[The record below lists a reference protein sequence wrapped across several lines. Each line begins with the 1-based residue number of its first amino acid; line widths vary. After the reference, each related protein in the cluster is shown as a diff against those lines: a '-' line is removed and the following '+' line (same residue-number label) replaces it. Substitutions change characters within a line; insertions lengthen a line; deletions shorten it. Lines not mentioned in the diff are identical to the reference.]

1 MNRFLLIAFLILSVR
16 FIAVS
21 QSPAVIFDSLTT
33 KLLTSD
39 QMLKDF
45 NYLRQILEE
54 THPGLYRYSSKES
67 MQGKMDSI
75 AGSLK
80 APMPF
85 YAFYRIIAA
94 FIADI
99 RCAHTYA
106 IPVKEIEKY
115 LTGSIKTIPYE
126 VTVLQNR

>member
-1 MNRFLLIAFLILSVR
+1 MNRFLLITFLFLSAR
-16 FIAVS
+16 FVSVS

-33 KLLTSD
+33 KLVARD
-39 QMLKDF
+39 QMLEDF

-54 THPGLYRYSSKES
+54 THPGLYRYTCKGS

-80 APMPF
+80 AAMPF

-106 IPVKEIEKY
+106 V
-115 LTGSIKTIPYE
+115 
-126 VTVLQNR
+126 